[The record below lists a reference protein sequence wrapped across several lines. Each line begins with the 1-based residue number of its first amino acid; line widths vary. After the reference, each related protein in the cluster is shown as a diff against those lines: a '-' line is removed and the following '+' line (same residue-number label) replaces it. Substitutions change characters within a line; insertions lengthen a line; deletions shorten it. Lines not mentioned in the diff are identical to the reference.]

1 MKPASERE
9 QHGQRRSLLEDVSSG
24 QVYRL
29 FVAVPLWD
37 EFRMTASKHLEELMR
52 YRWPLRW
59 VKPEN
64 WHLTLQFLGDV
75 EVSRIQELSKAIRT
89 SVQGHS
95 PFEIEL
101 GEIGGFPRTSK
112 ARVLWVGV
120 KQGRELLLELAKS
133 ARKGCVDGGCPGD
146 KKPFEAHL
154 TLARAKEAPVNIQ
167 LPSEIHKAM
176 WGTHTVDHIALVR
189 SHLQKG
195 GPVYEAIERFD
206 LERNCL

>member
-1 MKPASERE
+1 MKPDPEKGHPA
-9 QHGQRRSLLEDVSSG
+9 QRRSLLEGVGSEE
-24 QVYRL
+24 VYRL

-37 EFRMTASKHLEELMR
+37 QFRAGALSLFNELSR
-52 YRWPLRW
+52 NRWPLRW

-75 EVSRIQELSKAIRT
+75 KVDSVSHLSESLRSSIR
-89 SVQGHS
+89 GIA

-101 GEIGGFPRTSK
+101 GEVGGFPRVSK
-112 ARVLWVGV
+112 ARVVWVGV
-120 KQGRELLLELAKS
+120 KQGRDPLLELAKNV
-133 ARKGCVDGGCPGD
+133 RNGCVAGGCPGD

-154 TLARAKEAPVNIQ
+154 TLARAKEEPVNIQ
-167 LPSEIHKAM
+167 LPPEIYKAS

-195 GPVYEAIERFD
+195 GPAYEVIERFS
-206 LERNCL
+206 LEG